1 MGQKVKVKMTTLTIR
16 WSNDC
21 DGDKNCAC
29 SKVGHIDYTDMINE
43 AFKPIIPYIYASQSY
58 PDPCGEAWYE
68 SQIYQFLHLPV
79 KELIQTMMDCTQFI
93 VTWSLD
99 EEVIELEIFD

>member
-16 WSNDC
+16 WSNDS
-21 DGDKNCAC
+21 DGDKDTEA
-29 SKVGHIDYTDMINE
+29 IIE
-43 AFKPIIPYIYASQSY
+43 AFKPIVPYIYASQSY
-58 PDPCGEAWYE
+58 PDPCGEVWYE
-68 SQIYQFLHLPV
+68 SQIYQFRHLPV